1 MTMLLQTCLVVVTL
15 AIAMI
20 AIVVVRVMGRF
31 EEVAQDYKHT
41 SEVVRDLVADA
52 GAVTRQLQEV
62 AVTIETLVPQ
72 LERGCLA
79 APQSQR
85 AS

>member
-1 MTMLLQTCLVVVTL
+1 MTIVLQVCMVVVTL

-20 AIVVVRVMGRF
+20 AIVVMRAMGRF
-31 EEVAQDYKHT
+31 DEVAQDYKHT

-62 AVTIETLVPQ
+62 AVTIENLVPQ
-72 LERGCLA
+72 LERGCVA
-79 APQSQR
+79 ASERR